1 MYNEFKKKIMLLML
15 FIFTIAGVS
24 PCFAS
29 GGGVAMLEYE
39 FDVPFPGGNVEVYG
53 KSAGIPFNNTYS
65 ELNVR
70 RAESGITEFTGFF
83 ENYYGSVT
91 ESINRSAF
99 SDCTQ
104 LKIVDLYGYDG
115 RIERGTFANCTS
127 LEKVAIYSTTA
138 RIDNEAF
145 EGCDK
150 DKLVIYCEK
159 GSAAEAFAAQY
170 GYKYRLMSVTPLN
183 ELEDKVFDAETYKRN
198 NPDVVKA
205 LGTDENVL
213 YNHWIEYGI
222 NEGRKGSNIFDVKYY
237 IDRYPDIQ
245 EFYADTYMD
254 AYKHFIT
261 MGYKNGRIAIEAPD
275 YGDVNCD
282 GKITVEDVN
291 LLMTYILTPEKSEY
305 EKCINDNFKYCDVNN
320 DGVINTADTGMIL
333 QKVLDSSYMF

>member
-1 MYNEFKKKIMLLML
+1 MFSLSFVLVI
-15 FIFTIAGVS
+15 FISAQ
-24 PCFAS
+24 CFA
-29 GGGVAMLEYE
+29 APLFKYE
-39 FDVPFPGGNVEVYG
+39 FSMDCNGGNVYYYG
-53 KSAGIPFNNTYS
+53 TSYSQSIINGYYFTLELKSADKSLIEATN
-65 ELNVR
+65 L
-70 RAESGITEFTGFF
+70 FTHY
-83 ENYYGSVT
+83 NGSYE
-91 ESINRSAF
+91 ESISKNAF
-99 SDCTQ
+99 RDCTQ
-104 LKIVDLYGYDG
+104 LKLVDLYGYDG
-115 RIERGTFANCTS
+115 RIERGTFVNCTS

-138 RIDNEAF
+138 RIDNGAF
-145 EGCDK
+145 DGCNK

-159 GSAAEAFAAQY
+159 GSAAEAFAIQY

-183 ELEDKVFDAETYKRN
+183 ELEDRVFDAETYKRN

-261 MGYKNGRIAIEAPD
+261 MGYNDGRIAIESPE

-291 LLMTYILTPEKSEY
+291 LLMTYILSPENCEY
-305 EKCINDNFKYCDVNN
+305 EKSIKDNFKYCDVND

-333 QKVLDSSYMF
+333 QKVLDNNYMF